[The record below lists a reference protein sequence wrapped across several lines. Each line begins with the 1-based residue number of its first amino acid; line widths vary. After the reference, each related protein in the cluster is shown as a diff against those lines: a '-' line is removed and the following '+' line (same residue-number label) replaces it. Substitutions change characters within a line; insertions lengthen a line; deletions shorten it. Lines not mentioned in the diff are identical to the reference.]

1 MIMSMMH
8 VRHVGVGV
16 NQRCVFMPMGVRFRI
31 GNVGL
36 MSMLMMLFV
45 NMGMGMRQG
54 FMTMFMFVMLAQVQP
69 NAYDHEGCSRHELC
83 G

>member
-1 MIMSMMH
+1 
-8 VRHVGVGV
+8 
-16 NQRCVFMPMGVRFRI
+16 MGGRFRI

-36 MSMLMMLFV
+36 MPMLMMLVV

-69 NAYDHEGCSRHELC
+69 DAYGHEGCSP
-83 G
+83 